1 MECSTILAEM
11 QVSSEAEGV
20 TAESLYEA
28 LKCVKDQRSRR
39 GKQYSAAV
47 VLTLLVLAKLAG
59 QVKLKGIAEWVKWH
73 AETLTERL
81 PLYRGKVPCANTY
94 RYVSDHIDVAEL
106 NAVLGEYFAA
116 LTSKPT
122 PTVLPMEAEVAEVAP
137 PAGERTHLA
146 LDGKSMRGTRRGGE
160 ASKAAVHT
168 VGLYN
173 VTASF
178 MWKQQAVE
186 GKGQERKAAMQLIEP
201 LQFNGSVVSADALH
215 TQPKWAQAV
224 LDRGG
229 DYLLIAKRNQSE
241 LRDAIA
247 LVFSQP
253 RRPRLFPEGEARSVD
268 KGHGRLEIRHL
279 RVSSELSEYLAPRWP
294 QVAQVFQI
302 ERTIT
307 RHGKTTHELVYGL
320 TSLTAQEA
328 SPAYLLTLVR
338 RHWHIE
344 NRAHWRRDVTLGE
357 DACRVNVG
365 QVPQVLAALNNCVLA
380 IVDFLQHP
388 NLAAATRFFSARP
401 QTALDLLLLPLSR
414 FDSTL
419 FV

>member
-1 MECSTILAEM
+1 MECSIILSEM
-11 QVSSEAEGV
+11 QVPVEAEGV

-28 LKCVKDQRSRR
+28 LKGVKDKRSRR
-39 GKQYSAAV
+39 GKRYPAAA

-59 QVKLKGIAEWVKWH
+59 QVKLKGIAEWVKWQ

-106 NAVLGEYFAA
+106 NAVLGEYFVG
-116 LTSKPT
+116 LTRKPT
-122 PTVLPMEAEVAEVAP
+122 PAILPAEPEVTAVAAQPE
-137 PAGERTHLA
+137 ERTHLA
-146 LDGKSMRGTRRGGE
+146 LDGKSMRGTRRSGE
-160 ASKAAVHT
+160 ASKTAVHT

-201 LQFNGSVVSADALH
+201 LHFNGSVVSADALH

-229 DYLLIAKRNQSE
+229 DYLLIAKGNQSE

-247 LVFSQP
+247 FLFSQP
-253 RRPRLFPEGEARSVD
+253 PRPHLFPEGEARTVD
-268 KGHGRLEIRHL
+268 KAHGRLEIRHL
-279 RVSSELSEYLAPRWP
+279 RASSELGEYLALRWP

-328 SPAYLLTLVR
+328 PPAHLLALVR

-357 DACRVNVG
+357 DACRVTVG

-380 IVDFLQHP
+380 IVDFLQQS
-388 NLAAATRFFSARP
+388 NLAAATRFFTSRP
-401 QTALDLLLLPLSR
+401 HKALDLLLLPLST

>member
-1 MECSTILAEM
+1 MECTTILAEL
-11 QVSSEAEGV
+11 QVPSEAEGV

-28 LKCVKDQRSRR
+28 LKRVKDKRSRR
-39 GKQYSAAV
+39 GKRYPAAV

-59 QVKLKGIAEWVKWH
+59 QVKLKGIAEWVGWH
-73 AETLTERL
+73 AETVAKRL

-106 NAVLGEYFAA
+106 NAVLGESFAT
-116 LTSKPT
+116 LTNKPT
-122 PTVLPMEAEVAEVAP
+122 PAALPTESAMATPLASPE
-137 PAGERTHLA
+137 ERTHLA
-146 LDGKSMRGTRRGGE
+146 LDGKSLRGTRRSGV
-160 ASKAAVHT
+160 ASKETVHT

-173 VTASF
+173 VTAKY
-178 MWKQQAVE
+178 MWKQQAVV
-186 GKGQERKAAMQLIEP
+186 GKGQERKAALLLIES
-201 LQFNGSVVSADALH
+201 LKLHDSVVSADALH

-229 DYLLIAKRNQSE
+229 DYLLIAKRNQAE

-247 LVFSQP
+247 LLFSQP
-253 RRPRLFPEGEARSVD
+253 PRPRLFSEGEARTVD
-268 KGHGRLEIRHL
+268 KAHGRLEIRHL

-302 ERTIT
+302 QRTIT
-307 RHGKTTHELVYGL
+307 RHGKTTQELVFGL

-328 SPAYLLTLVR
+328 SPEHLLALVR
-338 RHWHIE
+338 QHWHIE

-357 DACRVNVG
+357 DACRVSVG

-380 IVDFLQHP
+380 IVDFLHHS
-388 NLAAATRFFSARP
+388 NLAAATRFFTARP
-401 QTALDLLLLPLSR
+401 QKALDLLLFPLSA